1 MKNFLKK
8 PWTWG
13 TYLIMCAIG
22 LLLSGLYS
30 VIVLRKVRK
39 W

>member
-22 LLLSGLYS
+22 LLFSGLY
-30 VIVLRKVRK
+30 VAFTFWKIRK
-39 W
+39 